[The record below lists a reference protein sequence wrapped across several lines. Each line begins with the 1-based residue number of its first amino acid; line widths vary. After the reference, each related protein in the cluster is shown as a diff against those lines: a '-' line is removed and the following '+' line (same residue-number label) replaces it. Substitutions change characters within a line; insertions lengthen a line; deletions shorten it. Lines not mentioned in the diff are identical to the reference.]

1 MSQETN
7 CTDTDVV
14 LFRHH
19 QLTFE
24 LDDEKLDK
32 EVKKVKLALSMP
44 LRHRGVVEVWLHL
57 TSALDGGEPS
67 TSYPRCFTSGKQH
80 HYPLNGRLVGPQ
92 S

>member
-1 MSQETN
+1 
-7 CTDTDVV
+7 VV

-24 LDDEKLDK
+24 LHDEKWDK
-32 EVKKVKLALSMP
+32 EVKKVELALSMP

-57 TSALDGGEPS
+57 TSALDGVEPS
-67 TSYPRCFTSGKQH
+67 ALYPGCFTPGKQH
-80 HYPLNGRLVGPQ
+80 HYPLNGRLDGPQ